1 MFPYLSLY
9 VHHFFHG
16 FPPCFPMFPYIS
28 IIFSMVFHHVSLSFP
43 CSPWVFHVAHAGPS
57 VQLQGPQ
64 HLARLAAVVRVDLPR
79 DAPRAEALLP
89 GDISGA
95 KWGGK
100 FGCGVLTAFF
110 GGFNGVLI
118 GLNGGLMVF

>member
-1 MFPYLSLY
+1 MFPYVSLY
-9 VHHFFHG
+9 FHHFFHG
-16 FPPCFPMFPYIS
+16 FPPCFPYL
-28 IIFSMVFHHVSLSFP
+28 SLVP
-43 CSPWVFHVAHAGPS
+43 HGENHVAHAGPS

-89 GDISGA
+89 WGDITRA

-100 FGCGVLTAFF
+100 I
-110 GGFNGVLI
+110 GGDV
-118 GLNGGLMVF
+118 VF